1 MYLSLSFCCA
11 SLYSNTLYPAGQKS
25 DFLCLRR
32 TDKRKTNGE
41 VIKHDRKKQQN
52 KPNEN
57 PEHNDLTDTI
67 PNEELKENMND
78 EKHKRQQRD
87 NSQSERDY
95 DTK

>member
-1 MYLSLSFCCA
+1 P
-11 SLYSNTLYPAGQKS
+11 TEPPQPPAV
-25 DFLCLRR
+25 
-32 TDKRKTNGE
+32 TD
-41 VIKHDRKKQQN
+41 
-52 KPNEN
+52 P
-57 PEHNDLTDTI
+57 I

>member
-1 MYLSLSFCCA
+1 M
-11 SLYSNTLYPAGQKS
+11 T
-25 DFLCLRR
+25 
-32 TDKRKTNGE
+32 E
-41 VIKHDRKKQQN
+41 KKQQN

-57 PEHNDLTDTI
+57 PEHNDLTDPI

-78 EKHKRQQRD
+78 EKHKCQQRD

>member
-1 MYLSLSFCCA
+1 M
-11 SLYSNTLYPAGQKS
+11 T
-25 DFLCLRR
+25 
-32 TDKRKTNGE
+32 E
-41 VIKHDRKKQQN
+41 KKQQN